1 MINIDNNNITYLGKE
16 TSKDKDK
23 INDILK
29 ISAAKKELYCGRLE
43 QNTKKNIDEVD
54 IDNIIKS
61 QDKKRVCYKK
71 NKE

>member
-1 MINIDNNNITYLGKE
+1 M
-16 TSKDKDK
+16 
-23 INDILK
+23 
-29 ISAAKKELYCGRLE
+29 AKKELYCGRLE
-43 QNTKKNIDEVD
+43 QNKTKNIDEVD